1 MSEYTDRQRAFVT
14 FSFGTVVFSD
24 SQTARPDLDYETT
37 LRAAV
42 KQHPD
47 FNVIPMNDGN
57 LLVRFAGPVCGLV
70 LREFFITHVAEI
82 RRGVHNGGLLQG
94 EQLMTTDG
102 SDASEEQYYG
112 GLYARAKLYC
122 DVEASEIVHRYVP

>member
-1 MSEYTDRQRAFVT
+1 MSHPRPGWKPECVEPIDLVVERMSEYTDRQRAFVT

-70 LREFFITHVAEI
+70 LREFFISPCN
-82 RRGVHNGGLLQG
+82 R
-94 EQLMTTDG
+94 
-102 SDASEEQYYG
+102 
-112 GLYARAKLYC
+112 
-122 DVEASEIVHRYVP
+122 PPF